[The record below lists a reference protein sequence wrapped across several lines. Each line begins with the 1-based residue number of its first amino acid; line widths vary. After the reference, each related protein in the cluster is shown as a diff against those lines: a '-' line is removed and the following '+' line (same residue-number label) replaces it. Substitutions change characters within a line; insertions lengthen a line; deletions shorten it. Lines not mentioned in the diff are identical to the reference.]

1 MIKSTEDFGK
11 YIEKLVETSPKKAR
25 DRLLLGYNL
34 FGKKLKYF
42 PNKNLPQSK
51 RKAAVY
57 VNNVVQRA
65 LKNPYE
71 VVLVNI
77 FMPCEILEAMDVV
90 PMCAELF
97 SSFLNGSYCEN
108 IFLEEAEREGI
119 SETYCSFHKALL
131 GASYLNLIE
140 TPKAIINTSYI
151 CDANNL
157 TFKEL
162 SSHFEVPNYYLEVP
176 NEQSE
181 DSVLYVADQLREVVK
196 FLEDLTGKKLDEEK
210 LKKTVKRSQDTI
222 DIFKK
227 ILVEKENKYLPSDV
241 TSEMYE
247 TYFVHNG
254 LGTEM
259 CYDYAKT
266 LLDDFKDADDFDGIK
281 ILWLHIVPSWQK
293 PVRELFNF
301 NDKVQIIACDMN
313 FEDFVDLDYNK
324 PYESMA
330 KRLIYSNWN
339 TGELRV
345 KSALE
350 MAKKLNVDGAI
361 CFCQWGC
368 KQTMGLSQLF
378 KDSFENDDI
387 PVLVLDGDC
396 VDRRNSSDGQVSTR
410 LNAFIE
416 VLEKKKYGK

>member
-25 DRLLLGYNL
+25 DRLLLGYKL

-42 PNKNLPQSK
+42 PEKKLPKSK
-51 RKAAVY
+51 REAAVY
-57 VNNVVQRA
+57 VNSVVQKFFEEPQNA
-65 LKNPYE
+65 
-71 VVLVNI
+71 VLVNI
-77 FMPCEILEAMDVV
+77 FMPCEMLEAMDIV
-90 PMCAELF
+90 PMCAELL
-97 SSFLNGSYCEN
+97 SSFLNGTHCET

-131 GASYLNLIE
+131 GTAYMNLLS
-140 TPKAIINTSYI
+140 PPMAILNTSFV

-162 SSHFEVPNYYLEVP
+162 SSTLKVPNYYVEVP
-176 NEQSE
+176 NDKSE
-181 DSVLYVADQLREVVK
+181 ESVLYVADQLREVTR

-210 LKKTVKRSQDTI
+210 LKEALKRSQDTI

-247 TYFVHNG
+247 TYLVHNG
-254 LGTEM
+254 LGTQM
-259 CYDYAKT
+259 CYDYAKS
-266 LLDDFKDADDFDGIK
+266 LLEDFKDAKDFNGIK

-301 NDKVQIIACDMN
+301 NDKIQIIACDMN

-339 TGELRV
+339 TGGSRV

-350 MAKKLNVDGAI
+350 MAKKLNVDGAV

-368 KQTMGLSQLF
+368 KQTMGLSELF
-378 KDSFENDDI
+378 KDDFEKSGI
-387 PVLVLDGDC
+387 PVLVMDGDC